1 MTGYRRVG
9 VYMWLVTGMWGY
21 ICDWLPAC
29 GGIYVAGYRRV
40 GGIYVTGYR
49 RVGVYMWL
57 VTGVWGY
64 ICDWLPACEGIYVT
78 GYRRVG
84 VYM

>member
-9 VYMWLVTGMWGY
+9 VYMG
-21 ICDWLPAC
+21 
-29 GGIYVAGYRRV
+29 
-40 GGIYVTGYR
+40 
-49 RVGVYMWL
+49 L

-64 ICDWLPACEGIYVT
+64 ICGWLPACGGYICDWLSACGGIYVT
-78 GYRRVG
+78 GYWCVG